1 MAYKGATNATNDD
14 VYNAG
19 FEVGKQ
25 EGLKA
30 FWDAYVPGTTGYSL
44 AFAGYRWTD
53 TTFAP
58 NKNIT
63 LPNTGN
69 SANMMFY
76 YTGISNLAEILESR
90 GLYID
95 ARNYVGSNGFMSYFY
110 NSAAIKH
117 IGRILFPA
125 DPKRWEK
132 AFWNCTALHTID
144 ELPSVYGTYFDADTF
159 YKCYALE
166 NIKFTGEITTS
177 NFYIT
182 WSKKLSKASL
192 NSLIIALSPTITGK
206 TARISLTAVN
216 TAFETSTG
224 AGDGSTSQE
233 WKDLIAIRPNWTIS
247 LYDS

>member
-1 MAYKGATNATNDD
+1 M
-14 VYNAG
+14 
-19 FEVGKQ
+19 
-25 EGLKA
+25 
-30 FWDAYVPGTTGYSL
+30 
-44 AFAGYRWTD
+44 
-53 TTFAP
+53 
-58 NKNIT
+58 
-63 LPNTGN
+63 
-69 SANMMFY
+69 
-76 YTGISNLAEILESR
+76 
-90 GLYID
+90 
-95 ARNYVGSNGFMSYFY
+95 
-110 NSAAIKH
+110 
-117 IGRILFPA
+117 
-125 DPKRWEK
+125 
-132 AFWNCTALHTID
+132 HTID